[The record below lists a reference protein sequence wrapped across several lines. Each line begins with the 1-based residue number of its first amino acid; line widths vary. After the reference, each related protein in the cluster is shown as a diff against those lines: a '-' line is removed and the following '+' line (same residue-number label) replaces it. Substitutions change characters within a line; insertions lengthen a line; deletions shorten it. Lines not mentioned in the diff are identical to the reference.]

1 MNENTPVFDW
11 EDAVNFITDRCEVDK
26 NIVEK
31 VLELEEEYMRNIGI
45 IAESW
50 YRITYESIKKD
61 RGYMSVTENRI
72 VEKEKSFM
80 RTISITEALNELK
93 LYDARIRK
101 ATSNIKLVG
110 AAKKSSDKVGVVS
123 KDTFNER
130 AKADYQ
136 SVTDLIAN
144 RNALKS
150 AIVRANAVTDVTVA
164 GKTMTRAEAI
174 ERKNSIEYEELLL
187 LEMKR
192 QYATT
197 MDSVNKEN
205 KKVDSKVDELITTL
219 VGRDSDKKLSKEDQ
233 EAVEKPYREKNE
245 FEFIDPIGIYDEML
259 ALESDI
265 DGFKSEVDT
274 VLVLSNATSFIEV
287 DF

>member
-1 MNENTPVFDW
+1 
-11 EDAVNFITDRCEVDK
+11 
-26 NIVEK
+26 
-31 VLELEEEYMRNIGI
+31 
-45 IAESW
+45 
-50 YRITYESIKKD
+50 
-61 RGYMSVTENRI
+61 
-72 VEKEKSFM
+72 M

-101 ATSNIKLVG
+101 AISNIKLVG

-136 SVTDLIAN
+136 SVTDLMAN

-150 AIVRANAVTDVTVA
+150 AIVKANAVTDVTIA

-174 ERKNSIEYEELLL
+174 ERKNSIEYEESLL

-192 QYATT
+192 QYATI

-259 ALESDI
+259 SLESDI

-274 VLVLSNATSFIEV
+274 VLVLSNATNFIEV

>member
-1 MNENTPVFDW
+1 
-11 EDAVNFITDRCEVDK
+11 
-26 NIVEK
+26 
-31 VLELEEEYMRNIGI
+31 
-45 IAESW
+45 
-50 YRITYESIKKD
+50 
-61 RGYMSVTENRI
+61 
-72 VEKEKSFM
+72 M

-101 ATSNIKLVG
+101 AISNIKLVG
-110 AAKKSSDKVGVVS
+110 AAKKSSDKVGVVL
-123 KDTFNER
+123 KDNFNER

-136 SVTDLIAN
+136 SVTDLMAN
-144 RNALKS
+144 RNSLKS
-150 AIVRANAVTDVTVA
+150 AIVKANAVTDVTIA

-174 ERKNSIEYEELLL
+174 ERKNSIEYEESLL

>member
-1 MNENTPVFDW
+1 
-11 EDAVNFITDRCEVDK
+11 
-26 NIVEK
+26 
-31 VLELEEEYMRNIGI
+31 
-45 IAESW
+45 
-50 YRITYESIKKD
+50 
-61 RGYMSVTENRI
+61 
-72 VEKEKSFM
+72 M

-101 ATSNIKLVG
+101 AISNIKLVG

-136 SVTDLIAN
+136 SVTDLMAN
-144 RNALKS
+144 RNVLKS
-150 AIVRANAVTDVTVA
+150 AIVKANAVTDVTVA

-174 ERKNSIEYEELLL
+174 ERKNSIEYEESLL

-192 QYATT
+192 QYATI

-259 ALESDI
+259 SLESDI

-274 VLVLSNATSFIEV
+274 VLVLSNATNFIEV

>member
-1 MNENTPVFDW
+1 M
-11 EDAVNFITDRCEVDK
+11 
-26 NIVEK
+26 
-31 VLELEEEYMRNIGI
+31 
-45 IAESW
+45 
-50 YRITYESIKKD
+50 
-61 RGYMSVTENRI
+61 
-72 VEKEKSFM
+72 
-80 RTISITEALNELK
+80 
-93 LYDARIRK
+93 
-101 ATSNIKLVG
+101 
-110 AAKKSSDKVGVVS
+110 
-123 KDTFNER
+123 
-130 AKADYQ
+130 
-136 SVTDLIAN
+136 AN
-144 RNALKS
+144 RNSLKS
-150 AIVRANAVTDVTVA
+150 AIVKANAVTDVTIA

-174 ERKNSIEYEELLL
+174 ERKNSIEYEESLL